1 MQAHRRFSS
10 VVRVSDTTKPSV
22 KPFVFSTTGTW
33 EVNNGQY
40 SFEVKTSGAP
50 QLLPPGYSQSG
61 KIIKV
66 NDQEFAIEY
75 PGGNRD
81 KSRRVR

>member
-1 MQAHRRFSS
+1 
-10 VVRVSDTTKPSV
+10 
-22 KPFVFSTTGTW
+22 
-33 EVNNGQY
+33 
-40 SFEVKTSGAP
+40 
-50 QLLPPGYSQSG
+50 LPPGYSQSG